1 MYGYESWTIKKAN
14 SRRIDAFELWC
25 WRRLLRIPWTA
36 RRLNQSILKEIIPE
50 YPLEGFYWS
59 WNSNILS
66 PWCRVDSL
74 EKTRILEIIESRR
87 RRGGQRMR
95 VLDGTPPL
103 MSVDMSLN
111 KLRETVKDREVWVAA
126 VHGVAELDKSEWH
139 NNWSFRYILLW
150 TAFCIFVV
158 FTFFLQSIC
167 LFFFSLLEFC
177 TYKSFV
183 WCMCC
188 NHFSLFHV
196 SHIFLVSFHDEIKFS
211 IPMTLKLINISFFE

>member
-1 MYGYESWTIKKAN
+1 MYGDESWTIKKAN
-14 SRRIDAFELWC
+14 SWRIDAFELWC
-25 WRRLLRIPWTA
+25 WRRLLRVPWTA

-74 EKTRILEIIESRR
+74 DKTRILEIIESRR

-158 FTFFLQSIC
+158 FTFSSKVFV
-167 LFFFSLLEFC
+167 FFFFLCWNSVHTSPLSDVCVAITFPCFMFPIFSWCLSMM
-177 TYKSFV
+177 KSNSQYQ
-183 WCMCC
+183 WHW
-188 NHFSLFHV
+188 N
-196 SHIFLVSFHDEIKFS
+196 
-211 IPMTLKLINISFFE
+211 